1 MIDLDNIREVIVTA
15 LNKHLGIT
23 VIRSN
28 TTAPFPKYPFASYT
42 IRTLL
47 SNQPGTWGEYDDG
60 KDRIPASQVWSI
72 TIQAKDSAESMSL
85 TLKAYDFFCHCGRQI
100 LKDNNIVVSSVSE
113 ITNRDNT
120 LTVGYEY
127 KNGFDVTFSFMNE
140 TESTIENTGYI
151 SEADILSK
159 EA

>member
-1 MIDLDNIREVIVTA
+1 MIDLNNIREVIAAA
-15 LNKHLGIT
+15 LTECLGIK

-28 TTAPFPKYPFASYT
+28 TTSPLPKYPFASYT

-47 SNQPGTWGEYDDG
+47 QNQTGTWGEYDDG

-72 TIQAKDSAESMSL
+72 TIQAKDSAGSMDL
-85 TLKAYDFFCHCGRQI
+85 TLKAYDFFCHTGRQI
-100 LKDNNIVVSSVSE
+100 LKDKNIVVSSVSE
-113 ITNRDNT
+113 ITNRDNL

-127 KNGFDVTFSFMNE
+127 KNGFDVSFSFMNE
-140 TESTIENTGYI
+140 TDNTIENTGYI
-151 SEADILSK
+151 SEADIFSK